1 MNPTFFHQVAQ
12 RILHAQDGCDLRL
25 ATVLL
30 PNYHAAQPL
39 AQAFGEAAGTTV
51 LLPRMLTLTDW
62 AQTVQ
67 LDSPIQPDTRR
78 IAALYQALRERDWFG
93 DADLWSLSRELL
105 GLMDELTR
113 HHVVLPESE
122 SDFAAQLTEAY
133 CARSGQAL
141 QFEARVVH
149 ELWYAMTSGVELDSE
164 RAWQQRLARLVESVE
179 GPLYVLQTCDL
190 AALDRHFLIA
200 CRERVPVEIFDLREM
215 VAESPDCALL
225 SRALQRDADS
235 ADLRSDAAVLEQLS
249 EARLNGR
256 LQLFGAHGLEQEA
269 QAADV
274 QIRRWLL
281 EGKKSIAVVV
291 QDRLVARR
299 ARALLERAQVQVR
312 DETGWT
318 MATLSVSTALM
329 RWLEVVQG
337 DFYYQDVLDLLKS
350 PFLFADAPPAERK
363 QAAYLFEQLVRKH
376 GTVAQLESFI
386 ELAEREQRELV
397 QPLVRLRQA
406 MQALPKKSVP
416 LAEWLDALHDSLQIL
431 GVSQGWA
438 QDAAGQQLLGLLA
451 QWTEELQGDATRC
464 SFAEWRRW
472 LAQQLDLN
480 TFRDLAVESPVL
492 FTHLAATRWRSFD
505 AVLLI
510 GSDAAHL
517 PAPANAGQWFN
528 DTVRASL
535 GLPLASAQQAQVR
548 DDLLALLAIND
559 TVLASWQASKN
570 GEPNL
575 LSPHLEMLRALHLLA
590 YRDDL
595 AATELGDLLAQAK
608 VQGEAFALPPAGEM
622 PRPVA
627 QPALVPQRVSP
638 SGYNSLVACP
648 YQFYARHMLR
658 LNELDEVREELDKR
672 DYGTWVHAALQRF
685 HDEYKSLQEHEREA
699 VEAALN
705 RISAEV
711 FAEALAHDYLAQA
724 WLLRWQA
731 QIPAYIDWQLA
742 NERAGW
748 RYSGAETEFEIGVME
763 SLILRGRIDRIDY
776 QSEDMEVLRVLDY
789 KTQAIAPLRNK
800 LKEAGEDVQ
809 LACYAYDLHASEAA
823 FVALDGGKVDAVTP
837 PDDIAVLAR
846 LNIERLKSVFER
858 MHQGAALPAHGAESV
873 CGYCEMRGLCRHGQ
887 WQEAAHG

>member
-1 MNPTFFHQVAQ
+1 MNPSFFHHVAQ
-12 RILHAQDGCDLRL
+12 RILRAQGGRDLR
-25 ATVLL
+25 AVTVLL

-39 AQAFGEAAGTTV
+39 ARAFGEVAGSTV

-67 LDSPIQPDTRR
+67 LDNPIQPDTRR

-113 HHVVLPESE
+113 HHVALPDSE
-122 SDFAAQLTEAY
+122 ADFAAQLTQAY
-133 CARSGQAL
+133 RARSGQAL

-149 ELWYAMTSGVELDSE
+149 ELWYAMASGSELDGE
-164 RAWQQRLARLVESVE
+164 RARQQRLVRLVEAVD

-190 AALDRHFLIA
+190 AAPEQHFLQA
-200 CRERVPVEIFDLREM
+200 CRELVPVEQFDLREM
-215 VAESPDCALL
+215 VAEPAECALL
-225 SRALQRDADS
+225 SRALQRDANS
-235 ADLRSDAAVLEQLS
+235 ADLRSDAAVLAQLP
-249 EARLNGR
+249 EARLNQR

-281 EGKKSIAVVV
+281 EGKQSIAVVV

-299 ARALLERAQVQVR
+299 TRALLERAQVQVR

-376 GTVAQLESFI
+376 GTVAQLESYI
-386 ELAEREQRELV
+386 ELAEREERELV

-406 MQALPKKSVP
+406 MQALPKKHAS
-416 LAEWLDALHDSLQIL
+416 LAEWLGALGDSLQIL
-431 GVSQGWA
+431 GVSDGWA

-451 QWTEELQGDATRC
+451 QWTDELDGDATRC

-480 TFRDLAVESPVL
+480 TFRDTGVESPVL
-492 FTHLAATRWRSFD
+492 FTHLAATRWRQFE
-505 AVLLI
+505 AVLLL

-595 AATELGDLLAQAK
+595 AAHELGDLLAQAR
-608 VQGEAFALPPAGEM
+608 VQGEACTPPPVSEM
-622 PRPVA
+622 PRPSV
-627 QPALVPQRVSP
+627 QSDLVPQRVSP

-685 HDEYKSLQEHEREA
+685 HDEFKVLLEQEREA
-699 VEAALN
+699 VEEGLR

-748 RYSGAETEFEIGVME
+748 RYSGAETPFEIGVTE
-763 SLILRGRIDRIDY
+763 NLTLRGRIDRIDY
-776 QSEDMEVLRVLDY
+776 QSDDMEVLRILDY
-789 KTQAIAPLRNK
+789 KTQAVAPLRNK
-800 LKEAGEDVQ
+800 LKEPGEDVQ

-823 FVALDGGKVDAVTP
+823 FVALDGGKVDAVAP
-837 PDDIAVLAR
+837 PQDIAELAR
-846 LNIERLKSVFER
+846 LNIERLRSVFER
-858 MHQGAALPAHGAESV
+858 IHGGAAMPAHGAEAV
-873 CGYCEMRGLCRHGQ
+873 CGYCEMRGLCRSGQ
-887 WQEAAHG
+887 WEEAHG

>member
-1 MNPTFFHQVAQ
+1 MIPTFFHHVAQ
-12 RILHAQDGCDLRL
+12 RILHAQGGCDLR
-25 ATVLL
+25 AVTVLL

-39 AQAFGEAAGTTV
+39 ARAFGEVAGSTV
-51 LLPRMLTLTDW
+51 LLPRMITLTDW
-62 AQTVQ
+62 AQAVR
-67 LDSPIQPDTRR
+67 LDTPVQPDTRR

-122 SDFAAQLTEAY
+122 ADFAAQLTEAY
-133 CARSGQAL
+133 RARSGQAL

-149 ELWYAMTSGVELDSE
+149 ELWYAMSSGAELDGE
-164 RAWQQRLARLVESVE
+164 RAWQQRLARLIEFVD

-190 AALDRHFLIA
+190 AAPELHFLQG
-200 CRERVPVEIFDLREM
+200 CRERVPVEVFDMRVM
-215 VAESPDCALL
+215 VRDEPGCALL
-225 SRALQRDADS
+225 SRALQRDAGS
-235 ADLRSDAAVLEQLS
+235 ADLRSDAAVLEGQP

-281 EGKKSIAVVV
+281 EGKQSIAVVV

-318 MATLSVSTALM
+318 MATLSVSTVLM

-350 PFLFADAPPAERK
+350 PFLFADAIPAERK
-363 QAAYLFEQLVRKH
+363 QAAFLFEQLVRKH
-376 GTVAQLESFI
+376 GVVAKLEHYI

-406 MQALPKKSVP
+406 MQALPKKHAP
-416 LAEWLDALHDSLQIL
+416 LAEWLHALGDSLQIL
-431 GVSQGWA
+431 GVSQGWG

-451 QWTEELQGDATRC
+451 QWMEELDGDGTRC

-480 TFRDLAVESPVL
+480 TFRDTGVESPVL
-492 FTHLAATRWRSFD
+492 FTHLAATRWRKFD
-505 AVLLI
+505 AVLLL

-528 DTVRASL
+528 DAVRASL
-535 GLPLASAQQAQVR
+535 GLPPASVQQAQVR

-559 TVLASWQASKN
+559 NVLASWQASKS

-595 AATELGDLLAQAK
+595 AADDLGVSLAQAR

-622 PRPVA
+622 P
-627 QPALVPQRVSP
+627 QPAKQSELIPQRISP

-685 HDEYKSLQEHEREA
+685 HDEFRVLQDHPREA
-699 VEAALN
+699 AEAALQ

-711 FAEALAHDYLAQA
+711 FAGALAHDYLAQA

-748 RYSGAETEFEIGVME
+748 RYSGAETDFGIAVME
-763 SLILRGRIDRIDY
+763 NLLLRGRIDRIDY
-776 QSEDMEVLRVLDY
+776 QVEDMEVLRVLDY
-789 KTQAIAPLRNK
+789 KTQAVAPLRNK
-800 LKEAGEDVQ
+800 LKEPGEDVQ
-809 LACYAYDLHASEAA
+809 LACYAYDLHADEAA
-823 FVALDGGKVDAVTP
+823 FVALDGGKIDAVTP
-837 PDDIAVLAR
+837 PQDIAELAR
-846 LNIERLKSVFER
+846 LNIDRLKSVFER
-858 MHQGAALPAHGAESV
+858 MHSGAAMPANGAESV
-873 CGYCEMRGLCRHGQ
+873 CGYCEMNGLCRHGQ
-887 WQEAAHG
+887 WEEAHG

>member
-1 MNPTFFHQVAQ
+1 MISSFFHHVAQ
-12 RILHAQDGCDLRL
+12 RILRAQGDRDLR
-25 ATVLL
+25 AAIVLL

-39 AQAFGEAAGTTV
+39 AQAFAAVAGATV

-62 AQTVQ
+62 AQTVR
-67 LDSPIQPDTRR
+67 LDTPIQPDTRR
-78 IAALYQALRERDWFG
+78 VAVLYQALRERGWFG

-105 GLMDELTR
+105 ELMDELTR
-113 HHVVLPESE
+113 HHVALPESE
-122 SDFAAQLTEAY
+122 ADFAARLTEAY
-133 CARSGQAL
+133 RARSGQAL

-149 ELWYAMTSGVELDSE
+149 ELWYAMTSDAELDGE
-164 RAWQQRLARLVESVE
+164 RAWQQRLAKLVEAVD

-190 AALDRHFLIA
+190 AAPERHFLDA
-200 CRERVPVEIFDLREM
+200 CRGRVTVEVFDLREM
-215 VAESPDCALL
+215 VAESSECALL

-235 ADLRSDAAVLEQLS
+235 ADLRSDAALLQRQP
-249 EARLNGR
+249 EARLGAR

-281 EGKKSIAVVV
+281 EGKQNIAVVV

-329 RWLEVVQG
+329 RWLEAVQG

-350 PFLFADAPPAERK
+350 PFIFADAPPAERK

-376 GTVAQLESFI
+376 GAVAQLESFI
-386 ELAEREQRELV
+386 ELAGREQRELV

-416 LAEWLDALHDSLQIL
+416 LAEWLHALGDSLQIL

-451 QWTEELQGDATRC
+451 QWTDELQGDATRC
-464 SFAEWRRW
+464 SFGEWRRW

-480 TFRDLAVESPVL
+480 TFRDTGVESPVL
-492 FTHLAATRWRSFD
+492 FTHLAATRWRQFD
-505 AVLLI
+505 AVLLL

-528 DTVRASL
+528 DAVRASL

-559 TVLASWQASKN
+559 TVLASWQASKD

-595 AATELGDLLAQAK
+595 AERELGELLVQAQVRAE
-608 VQGEAFALPPAGEM
+608 VFALPPAGAM
-622 PRPVA
+622 PRPSA
-627 QPALVPQRVSP
+627 QPTLVPKRVSP

-685 HDEYKSLQEHEREA
+685 HDEFKVLQEHEHGV
-699 VEAALN
+699 VEAALL

-748 RYSGAETEFEIGVME
+748 RYSGAETPFEIGVME
-763 SLILRGRIDRIDY
+763 NLTLRGRIDRIDY
-776 QSEDMEVLRVLDY
+776 KSEDMEVLRVLDY
-789 KTQAIAPLRNK
+789 KTQAVAPLRNK

-809 LACYAYDLHASEAA
+809 LACYAYDLHAGEAA

-837 PDDIAVLAR
+837 PQDIAELAQ
-846 LNIERLKSVFER
+846 LNIARLKSVFER
-858 MHQGAALPAHGAESV
+858 MQQGAALPAHGAEAV

-887 WQEAAHG
+887 WEETHG

>member
-1 MNPTFFHQVAQ
+1 MTPSFFYHVAQ
-12 RILHAQDGCDLRL
+12 RILHAQGDRDLRA

-39 AQAFGEAAGTTV
+39 AQAFGEVAGATV

-62 AQTVQ
+62 AQTVR
-67 LDSPIQPDTRR
+67 LDTPVQPDTRR

-113 HHVVLPESE
+113 HHVALPESE
-122 SDFAAQLTEAY
+122 ADFAAQLTEAY
-133 CARSGQAL
+133 RARSGQAL

-149 ELWYAMTSGVELDSE
+149 ELWYAMTSGAELDGE
-164 RAWQQRLARLVESVE
+164 RAWQQRLARLVEAVD

-190 AALDRHFLIA
+190 AAPERHFLDA
-200 CRERVPVEIFDLREM
+200 CRERVTVEVFDMREM
-215 VAESPDCALL
+215 VAGSPDCALL

-235 ADLRSDAAVLEQLS
+235 ADLRSDAALLQQQP
-249 EARLNGR
+249 EARLSGQ

-281 EGKKSIAVVV
+281 EGKQSIAVVV

-299 ARALLERAQVQVR
+299 ARALLERAGVMVR

-416 LAEWLDALHDSLQIL
+416 LAEWLHALGDSLQIL

-451 QWTEELQGDATRC
+451 QWTEELQGDVTRC
-464 SFAEWRRW
+464 NFAEWRRW

-492 FTHLAATRWRSFD
+492 FTHLAATRWRQFD
-505 AVLLI
+505 AVLLL

-528 DTVRASL
+528 DAVRASL
-535 GLPLASAQQAQVR
+535 GLPLAGVQQAQVR
-548 DDLLALLAIND
+548 DDLLALLAING

-595 AATELGDLLAQAK
+595 AADELGELLAQAR

-622 PRPVA
+622 PRPAV
-627 QPALVPQRVSP
+627 QPELVPQRVSP

-685 HDEYKSLQEHEREA
+685 HDEYKVLLEHEREA
-699 VEAALN
+699 VEEGLR

-711 FAEALAHDYLAQA
+711 FVEALAHDYLAQA

-731 QIPAYIDWQLA
+731 QIPAYIDWQFA

-763 SLILRGRIDRIDY
+763 NLTLRGRIDRIDY
-776 QSEDMEVLRVLDY
+776 QIADMEVLRVLDY
-789 KTQAIAPLRNK
+789 KTQAMTPLRNK

-837 PDDIAVLAR
+837 PQDIGELAQ
-846 LNIERLKSVFER
+846 LNIERLKNVFER
-858 MHQGAALPAHGAESV
+858 MHQDAAMPANGAESV

-887 WQEAAHG
+887 WEDAHG

>member
-1 MNPTFFHQVAQ
+1 
-12 RILHAQDGCDLRL
+12 
-25 ATVLL
+25 
-30 PNYHAAQPL
+30 
-39 AQAFGEAAGTTV
+39 
-51 LLPRMLTLTDW
+51 
-62 AQTVQ
+62 
-67 LDSPIQPDTRR
+67 
-78 IAALYQALRERDWFG
+78 
-93 DADLWSLSRELL
+93 
-105 GLMDELTR
+105 
-113 HHVVLPESE
+113 
-122 SDFAAQLTEAY
+122 
-133 CARSGQAL
+133 
-141 QFEARVVH
+141 
-149 ELWYAMTSGVELDSE
+149 VE
-164 RAWQQRLARLVESVE
+164 V
-179 GPLYVLQTCDL
+179 
-190 AALDRHFLIA
+190 
-200 CRERVPVEIFDLREM
+200 FDMREM
-215 VAESPDCALL
+215 VAGSPECTLL
-225 SRALQRDADS
+225 SRALQRDANS
-235 ADLRSDAAVLEQLS
+235 VDLRTDAALLQGQP
-249 EARLNGR
+249 EARLSGR

-281 EGKKSIAVVV
+281 EGKRSIAVVV

-299 ARALLERAQVQVR
+299 ARALLERAGVMVR
-312 DETGWT
+312 DETGWM

-376 GTVAQLESFI
+376 GTVAQLESYI

-416 LAEWLDALHDSLQIL
+416 LAEWLGALGDSLQIL

-438 QDAAGQQLLGLLA
+438 QDAAGQQLLGSLG
-451 QWTEELQGDATRC
+451 QWADELGDDNTRC
-464 SFAEWRRW
+464 SFGEWRRW

-480 TFRDLAVESPVL
+480 TFRDLGVESPVM
-492 FTHLAATRWRSFD
+492 FTHLAATRWRQFD
-505 AVLLI
+505 AVLLL

-528 DTVRASL
+528 DAVRASL
-535 GLPLASAQQAQVR
+535 GLPLAGAQQTQVR
-548 DDLLALLAIND
+548 DDLLALLAINE
-559 TVLASWQASKN
+559 TVLASWQASRN

-595 AATELGDLLAQAK
+595 AANELGDLLAQAR
-608 VQGEAFALPPAGEM
+608 VEGEAFALPPAGEM
-622 PRPVA
+622 PRPSV
-627 QPALVPQRVSP
+627 QPEMVPQRVSP

-648 YQFYARHMLR
+648 YQFFARHTLR

-685 HDEYKSLQEHEREA
+685 HDEYKVVKEHERETA
-699 VEAALN
+699 EAGLR

-748 RYSGAETEFEIGVME
+748 RYSGAEQPFETGVME
-763 SLILRGRIDRIDY
+763 NLILRGRIDRIDY
-776 QSEDMEVLRVLDY
+776 QSEDMEALRVLDY
-789 KTQAIAPLRNK
+789 KTQALVPLRNK

-809 LACYAYDLHASEAA
+809 LACYAYDLHAGEAA

-837 PDDIAVLAR
+837 PQDIAELAQ
-846 LNIERLKSVFER
+846 LNIERLRSVFER
-858 MHQGAALPAHGAESV
+858 MHQGAALPANGAEAV
-873 CGYCEMRGLCRHGQ
+873 CGYCEMRGLCRHGT
-887 WQEAAHG
+887 WNDE